1 MQALLTHGVDAMAV
15 ATLLVGFLGAT
26 RRTFATVWA
35 LPVLLLYPVSIV
47 AVWGLDALGWR

>member
-1 MQALLTHGVDAMAV
+1 MAV

-47 AVWGLDALGWR
+47 AVWGLDSLGWR